1 MTSDEREKILKEI
14 SELQAENKVLTSKH
28 DDLVHTKEEL
38 LKISDDLKQ
47 QIRARGEK
55 EIKTID
61 NERDFISQKSVHD
74 EEEIQASYQSKLD
87 IVLKQKEEM
96 QRKLEAES
104 EYVSRILKERLAK
117 IHQRTLDLRSEI
129 ISKANKYAETSS
141 NNDQTANNDNSNKNQ
156 NEDITRKKIADI
168 KKYLEE
174 IEKKI
179 ADSHKEI
186 ETLQAKGQRYTR
198 ILDSLMSQMN
208 EKKEEKK
215 KEHPRRKSFF
225 TKRQKLLPEMT

>member
-38 LKISDDLKQ
+38 LKISNDLKQ

-179 ADSHKEI
+179 ANSHKEI